1 MTQIA
6 RALFLLVCFCCLT
19 SLASSQTPLPPAI
32 SGLPKNPADI
42 LSSARSQNGLEAPG
56 LPAWHLKATYQTF
69 DENGQQRNSGV
80 FEEWWAGP
88 KEYRRSYASKDF
100 TQTEYVTDTGTY
112 RLGDQNFPPLAEL
125 LLAARILSPLPEASD
140 VDKDVVLLRRPQDF
154 GKISLE
160 CVVMARKMP
169 NLITAPSALFPTYCF
184 DPKLPMLRWSGSY
197 GQRISL
203 YNAIVS
209 FNGRY
214 IAKDLMV
221 AERDNHRILS
231 AHVDTLESLPNV
243 VETDFIPP
251 SGAIHLETPVKIN
264 VEENVTQG
272 RIEKKVAPEYPA
284 YAKEKHIEGE
294 VLIHAEI
301 GEDGHI
307 HEMTILKAPDPT
319 LAIAAMQAV
328 QQWQYKP
335 YLLKG
340 KPVRVITDIRVV
352 YSLRG

>member
-140 VDKDVVLLRRPQDF
+140 ADKDVVLLRRP
-154 GKISLE
+154 
-160 CVVMARKMP
+160 
-169 NLITAPSALFPTYCF
+169 
-184 DPKLPMLRWSGSY
+184 
-197 GQRISL
+197 
-203 YNAIVS
+203 
-209 FNGRY
+209 
-214 IAKDLMV
+214 
-221 AERDNHRILS
+221 
-231 AHVDTLESLPNV
+231 
-243 VETDFIPP
+243 
-251 SGAIHLETPVKIN
+251 
-264 VEENVTQG
+264 
-272 RIEKKVAPEYPA
+272 
-284 YAKEKHIEGE
+284 
-294 VLIHAEI
+294 
-301 GEDGHI
+301 
-307 HEMTILKAPDPT
+307 
-319 LAIAAMQAV
+319 
-328 QQWQYKP
+328 
-335 YLLKG
+335 
-340 KPVRVITDIRVV
+340 
-352 YSLRG
+352 